1 MKFNSEVYEKV
12 YHAETADGQ
21 QARSEGG
28 VVEPQPKQDEKQEQ
42 NDQPKQANDINI
54 NVNVSTSGEAGEADE
69 ADNTDTTGEDAV
81 GSEVE
86 DGANS

>member
-1 MKFNSEVYEKV
+1 MKFNSKVYEKV

-42 NDQPKQANDINI
+42 NDQPKQNDINI

-69 ADNTDTTGEDAV
+69 ADDTDTTGEDAAR
-81 GSEVE
+81 SEVE